1 MKKSAR
7 FPEPPWGGQ
16 PAPPGRVDLPALTSG
31 AGTGDARP
39 PEAEG
44 PFADSPSGSMFFG
57 KQQASAHPRRRAQ
70 NKRLPRERVGRVC
83 PHRADW
89 SFPRRRTEDKSALP
103 GMAVFMRSGFPKGMG
118 DSWQIS
124 GKVGH
129 PAPQGRNP
137 NSSGCQP
144 GERPGSERPDPVR
157 VEPSWESSQSVRP
170 FQGRITVGRGFRGL
184 HPRLFTL
191 NPSGIAGPSS
201 VLPALFSPT
210 LAEPRKSAMNQTKRD
225 GVGRRP
231 SGVVACEARPSLAWR
246 SRRPSSRCS

>member
-1 MKKSAR
+1 MGSQHRLAVWTCPLSPRAR
-7 FPEPPWGGQ
+7 ALVM
-16 PAPPGRVDLPALTSG
+16 PAHPKLKDHSQTVPQARCSSVNN
-31 AGTGDARP
+31 RP
-39 PEAEG
+39 PLIRG
-44 PFADSPSGSMFFG
+44 
-57 KQQASAHPRRRAQ
+57 
-70 NKRLPRERVGRVC
+70 VGRK
-83 PHRADW
+83 
-89 SFPRRRTEDKSALP
+89 T
-103 GMAVFMRSGFPKGMG
+103 KG
-118 DSWQIS
+118 SWQIP
-124 GKVGH
+124 GKGLGH

-157 VEPSWESSQSVRP
+157 VEPGWESSQSVRP

-231 SGVVACEARPSLAWR
+231 SGVVACEARPSLAWP